1 METRLINNRSLPVQ
15 GASKSEGQG
24 FKRTLILCDFY
35 QVSLFFHELEISN
48 GAKCIMENNSILVG
62 ENKNQ

>member
-1 METRLINNRSLPVQ
+1 METRLINNRSLSVQ

-24 FKRTLILCDFY
+24 FRRTLILCDFY
-35 QVSLFFHELEISN
+35 HVPLFFHELEISN
-48 GAKCIMENNSILVG
+48 GAKCIMENNSVLVG